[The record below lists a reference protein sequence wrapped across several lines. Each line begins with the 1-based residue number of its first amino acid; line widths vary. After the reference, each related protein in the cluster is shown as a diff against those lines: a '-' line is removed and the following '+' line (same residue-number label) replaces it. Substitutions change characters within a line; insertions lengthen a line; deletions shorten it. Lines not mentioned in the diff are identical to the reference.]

1 MRRSKKI
8 NFREKISEVGR
19 KPEKHAV
26 ARVEGGWL

>member
-8 NFREKISEVGR
+8 NFREISEVGR